1 MQMDNKPKILV
12 VGPVPPPYHG
22 GAVVTENLLSSRVS
36 RQQFELMHLD
46 TSDRRDYLIDYLI

>member
-22 GAVVTENLLSSRVS
+22 GAVVTENLLSSRVL

-46 TSDRRDYLIDYLI
+46 TSDRRDYLI